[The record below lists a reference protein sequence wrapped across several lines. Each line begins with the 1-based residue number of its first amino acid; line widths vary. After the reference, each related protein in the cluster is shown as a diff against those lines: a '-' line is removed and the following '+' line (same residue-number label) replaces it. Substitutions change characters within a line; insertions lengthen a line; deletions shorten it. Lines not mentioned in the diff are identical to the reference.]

1 MKENINVVA
10 RNKKAKHNYTIEEV
24 YEAGIVLAGTEV
36 QSIRAGKVNIKD
48 SYADVQGGEVF
59 IHNMHISPYEQGNI
73 YNKDPRRVRKLLLNK
88 REIRK
93 LIGLVTQKGYSL
105 IPLSVY
111 IKNGYVKIE
120 LSVAIGKKI
129 YDKRRDIAKKEAD
142 RRIQR
147 AERDY

>member
-1 MKENINVVA
+1 MKENIYVAA
-10 RNKKAKHNYTIEEV
+10 RNKKAKHNYTIEDV

-36 QSIRAGKVNIKD
+36 KSVRAGKVNIKD
-48 SYADVQGGEVF
+48 GYADVQNGEVF
-59 IHNMHISPYEQGNI
+59 LYNMHISPYEQGNI
-73 YNKDPRRVRKLLLNK
+73 YNKDPRRVRKLLLHK

-111 IKNGYVKIE
+111 IKDGLVKIE
-120 LSVAIGKKI
+120 LSVAIGKKV
-129 YDKRRDIAKKEAD
+129 YDKRRDIAKKEAQ

>member
-1 MKENINVVA
+1 MKDNINVVA
-10 RNKKAKHNYTIEEV
+10 RNKKARHNYTIEEV

-36 QSIRAGKVNIKD
+36 KSIRAGKVNVKD

-73 YNKDPRRVRKLLLNK
+73 YNKNPRRVRKLLLNK

-93 LIGLVTQKGYSL
+93 LIGLVTQKSYSL

-111 IKNGYVKIE
+111 IKDGLVKIE
-120 LSVAIGKKI
+120 LSVAIGKKM
-129 YDKRRDIAKKEAD
+129 YDKRRDIAKKEAQ
-142 RRIQR
+142 RRMQR

>member
-1 MKENINVVA
+1 MKDNISVVA

-36 QSIRAGKVNIKD
+36 KSIRAGKVNIKD

-93 LIGLVTQKGYSL
+93 LIGLVTQKSYSL

-111 IKNGYVKIE
+111 IKDGLVKIE
-120 LSVAIGKKI
+120 LSVAIGKKM
-129 YDKRRDIAKKEAD
+129 YDKRRDIAKKEAQ
-142 RRIQR
+142 RRMQR

>member
-36 QSIRAGKVNIKD
+36 KSIRAGKVNIKD

>member
-1 MKENINVVA
+1 MKEKKYVAA
-10 RNKKAKHNYTIEEV
+10 RNKKAKHNYTIEDV

-36 QSIRAGKVNIKD
+36 KSIRAGKVNIKD
-48 SYADVQGGEVF
+48 AYADVQGGEVF
-59 IHNMHISPYEQGNI
+59 LYNMHISPYEQGNI
-73 YNKDPRRVRKLLLNK
+73 YNKDPRRVRKLLLHK

-111 IKNGYVKIE
+111 IKDGLVKIE
-120 LSVAIGKKI
+120 LSVAIGKKV
-129 YDKRRDIAKKEAD
+129 YDKRRDIAKKEAQ
-142 RRIQR
+142 RRMQR

>member
-1 MKENINVVA
+1 MKDNINVVA

-36 QSIRAGKVNIKD
+36 KSIRAGKVNIKD
-48 SYADVQGGEVF
+48 SYADVSGGEVF

-111 IKNGYVKIE
+111 IKDGLVKIE
-120 LSVAIGKKI
+120 LSVAIGKKM
-129 YDKRRDIAKKEAD
+129 YDKRRDIAKKEAQ
-142 RRIQR
+142 RRMQR